1 MARTSYRIMVGGLI
15 VSVCAVAWA
24 QAPPGAAPVVVQ
36 GRTLFTVQTS
46 LGPFTAQDR
55 AAATSDRLTRVS
67 RDLTASIDAIVAV
80 NGGTSTDIALG
91 DRILLT
97 VTDADAQAAG
107 KSRNDLVAD
116 YIRSIRSAVT
126 EIRAEFS
133 SRSLLEGAFY
143 TILLTA
149 VLIAL
154 LAVLKKVRSAAVT
167 RLQSAR
173 IRPIRIQRV
182 ELTSAQQIQRIL
194 IQAVKAIRFLVIVV
208 AFYIYVPLV
217 LSFYPWTREYAP
229 RLIEYIVSPLRSA
242 GAAVLAYLPSLFV
255 VIISA
260 MGAYFLVRG
269 SHFLFRELGRG
280 TITWPG
286 FYREWAEPTHKI
298 VRFLI
303 LAVTVVVVF
312 PYLPGSRSPAFQG
325 ISIFL
330 GVLFSLGSTSAVANI
345 IGGVI
350 LTYTRAFHIG
360 DRVKIADTIGDVTEK
375 TLLATR
381 IRTIKNEFI
390 TVPNSLVLGSHIVNF
405 SSPEGGAALI
415 LYTSVSIGYDAP
427 WRTVHDLL
435 IAAALR
441 THSILKEP
449 APFVLQTSLD
459 DYYVTYE
466 INAYTSNAPRMAF
479 IYAEL
484 HQNIQDC
491 FNESGVEIMSPHYAS
506 LRDGNSTTVPREHLP
521 KGYSAPSFRF
531 EQLRHERDPGEAG
544 QGSSKATGR

>member
-1 MARTSYRIMVGGLI
+1 M
-15 VSVCAVAWA
+15 
-24 QAPPGAAPVVVQ
+24 
-36 GRTLFTVQTS
+36 
-46 LGPFTAQDR
+46 
-55 AAATSDRLTRVS
+55 
-67 RDLTASIDAIVAV
+67 
-80 NGGTSTDIALG
+80 
-91 DRILLT
+91 T
-97 VTDADAQAAG
+97 VTDADARAAG
-107 KSRNDLVAD
+107 KGRGDLVAD
-116 YIRSIRSAVT
+116 DIKSIQSAIT
-126 EIRAEFS
+126 GIRAEFS
-133 SRSLLEGAFY
+133 SRSLLEGALY
-143 TILLTA
+143 TLLLTA

-154 LAVLKKVRSAAVT
+154 LAVLRSLRHATVT

-182 ELTSAQQIQRIL
+182 ELLSAQQIQQIL
-194 IQAVKAIRFLVIVV
+194 IQAVRGIRFLLVV
-208 AFYIYVPLV
+208 AAFYIYVPLV

-229 RLIEYIVSPLRSA
+229 RLIDYIVAPLRSA

-260 MGAYFLVRG
+260 VGAYLLIRG

-286 FYREWAEPTHKI
+286 FYQEWAEPTHKI
-298 VRFLI
+298 IRFLI

-350 LTYTRAFHIG
+350 LTYTRAFQIG

-415 LYTSVSIGYDAP
+415 LHTSVSIGYDAP
-427 WRTVHDLL
+427 WRIVHDLL

-441 THSILKEP
+441 TPSILKEP

-459 DYYVTYE
+459 DYYVTYQ
-466 INAYTSNAPRMAF
+466 INAYTSEASRMAVT
-479 IYAEL
+479 YAEL

-506 LRDGNSTTVPREHLP
+506 LRDGNSTTVPHEHLP
-521 KGYSAPSFRF
+521 KDYSAPSFRF
-531 EQLRHERDPGEAG
+531 ERTRPEHGPTEPGPKAGERVE
-544 QGSSKATGR
+544 R

>member
-1 MARTSYRIMVGGLI
+1 MARTSYGIAVRGLI
-15 VSVCAVAWA
+15 IFLSAVAWA
-24 QAPPGAAPVVVQ
+24 QAPPGTAPVVVQ

-55 AAATSDRLTRVS
+55 AAATSERLTRIAK
-67 RDLTASIDAIVAV
+67 DLTASTEAITAV
-80 NGGTSTDIALG
+80 NGDTSTDIALG
-91 DRILLT
+91 DRVLLT
-97 VTDADAQAAG
+97 VTDADAIAAG
-107 KSRNDLVAD
+107 KPRGELVAD
-116 YIRSIRSAVT
+116 DIKSIQSAVT
-126 EIRAEFS
+126 AIRAEFS
-133 SRSLLEGAFY
+133 TRSLLEGALY
-143 TILLTA
+143 TLLLTA

-154 LAVLKKVRSAAVT
+154 LTVLRSLRHAAVT
-167 RLQSAR
+167 RLQRAR

-182 ELTSAQQIQRIL
+182 ELLSAQQIQQIL
-194 IQAVKAIRFLVIVV
+194 IQAVKGIRLLLVV
-208 AFYIYVPLV
+208 AVFYIYIPMV

-229 RLIEYIVSPLRSA
+229 RLIDYIVSPLRSA

-260 MGAYFLVRG
+260 AGAHLLIRG

-280 TITWPG
+280 TIAWPG

-298 VRFLI
+298 IRFLI

-350 LTYTRAFHIG
+350 LTYTRAFQIG
-360 DRVKIADTIGDVTEK
+360 DRVKIADTIGDVMEK

-381 IRTIKNEFI
+381 IRTIKNEYI

-405 SSPEGGAALI
+405 SSPEGSAPLI
-415 LYTSVSIGYDAP
+415 LHTSVTIGYDAP

-441 THSILKEP
+441 TPSILKEP

-459 DYYVTYE
+459 DYYVTYQ
-466 INAYTSNAPRMAF
+466 INAYTAEASRMAVT
-479 IYAEL
+479 YAEL

-491 FNESGVEIMSPHYAS
+491 FNDSGVEIMSPHYAS

-521 KGYSAPSFRF
+521 KDYSAPSFRF
-531 EQLRHERDPGEAG
+531 EQTRHERGSTEPGL
-544 QGSSKATGR
+544 GSKGTK

>member
-1 MARTSYRIMVGGLI
+1 MPTRI
-15 VSVCAVAWA
+15 
-24 QAPPGAAPVVVQ
+24 
-36 GRTLFTVQTS
+36 
-46 LGPFTAQDR
+46 
-55 AAATSDRLTRVS
+55 
-67 RDLTASIDAIVAV
+67 
-80 NGGTSTDIALG
+80 
-91 DRILLT
+91 
-97 VTDADAQAAG
+97 AAG

-116 YIRSIRSAVT
+116 DIKSIQSAVT
-126 EIRAEFS
+126 DIRAEFS

-143 TILLTA
+143 TLLLTA

-154 LAVLKKVRSAAVT
+154 LAVLRSLRHAAVT

-182 ELTSAQQIQRIL
+182 ELISAQQIQRIL
-194 IQAVKAIRFLVIVV
+194 IQAVKGIRFLLIVV

-229 RLIEYIVSPLRSA
+229 RLIEYIVAPLRSA
-242 GAAVLAYLPSLFV
+242 GAAVLDYLPSLFV

-260 MGAYFLVRG
+260 VGAYFLVRG

-360 DRVKIADTIGDVTEK
+360 DRVKIADTIGDVMEK

-405 SSPEGGAALI
+405 SSPEGGAPLI
-415 LYTSVSIGYDAP
+415 LHTSVSIGYDAP

-441 THSILKEP
+441 TPSILKEP

-459 DYYVTYE
+459 DYYVTYQ
-466 INAYTSNAPRMAF
+466 INAYTSEASRMAVT
-479 IYAEL
+479 YAEL

-506 LRDGNSTTVPREHLP
+506 LRDGNSTTIPREHLP
-521 KGYSAPSFRF
+521 KGYSAPPFRF
-531 EQLRHERDPGEAG
+531 EQTRQERGPEEPGL
-544 QGSSKATGR
+544 GSSKGTGR

>member
-1 MARTSYRIMVGGLI
+1 MERTSYGIAVGGLV
-15 VSVCAVAWA
+15 VSLCAVAWA

-36 GRTLFTVQTS
+36 DRTLFTVQTS
-46 LGPFTAQDR
+46 LGPFTAQER
-55 AAATSDRLTRVS
+55 AAATSERLTRIAK
-67 RDLTASIDAIVAV
+67 DLTASTEAIAAV
-80 NGGTSTDIALG
+80 KGDTSTDIALG
-91 DRILLT
+91 DRVLLT
-97 VTDADAQAAG
+97 VTDADARAAG
-107 KSRNDLVAD
+107 KTRDALVAD
-116 YIRSIRSAVT
+116 DIKSIQSAVT
-126 EIRAEFS
+126 NIRAEFS
-133 SRSLLEGAFY
+133 TRSLLEGGLY
-143 TILLTA
+143 TLLLTA

-154 LAVLKKVRSAAVT
+154 LTVLRSFHHAAVT
-167 RLQSAR
+167 RLQRAR
-173 IRPIRIQRV
+173 IRSIRIQRV
-182 ELTSAQQIQRIL
+182 ELLSAQQIQQIL
-194 IQAVKAIRFLVIVV
+194 IQAVRGIRFLLIVA

-229 RLIEYIVSPLRSA
+229 RLIDYIVDPLRSA

-260 MGAYFLVRG
+260 VGAHLLIRG
-269 SHFLFRELGRG
+269 SRFLFRELGRG
-280 TITWPG
+280 TIAWPG

-298 VRFLI
+298 IRFLI

-350 LTYTRAFHIG
+350 LTYTRAFQIG
-360 DRVKIADTIGDVTEK
+360 DRVKIADTIGDVIDK
-375 TLLATR
+375 TLFATR
-381 IRTIKNEFI
+381 IRTIKNEYI

-405 SSPEGGAALI
+405 SSPEGSAPLI
-415 LYTSVSIGYDAP
+415 LHTSVTIGYDAP

-441 THSILKEP
+441 TPSILKEP

-459 DYYVTYE
+459 DYYVTYQ
-466 INAYTSNAPRMAF
+466 INAYTTEASRMAVT
-479 IYAEL
+479 YAEL

-506 LRDGNSTTVPREHLP
+506 LRDGNSTTVPRENLP
-521 KGYSAPSFRF
+521 KDYSAPSFRF
-531 EQLRHERDPGEAG
+531 EQTRPEHGPTEPGPKAGERID
-544 QGSSKATGR
+544 R